1 VSSQLDTTVRGLPLR
16 DALKGLPAT
25 VLKDEGDGAA
35 RLFRY
40 DLPDGPAV
48 LKEWTPRHRLLRWWA
63 ALLMRRE
70 IRHYRL
76 LRGCPGIP
84 EYLGHEGNA
93 ALLIRYI
100 EATPIHRK
108 MAPALLR
115 AGLDDLERVLS
126 AVHARRFVHLDAH
139 QKLNALIDAGGHAW
153 LVDLGQGLDCSRGWV
168 RRALF
173 PRLARV
179 DREAVLKFRARYA
192 PDTLDPALR
201 DGLVARF
208 SERRERWPKRFG
220 RALRRRILGDG

>member
-16 DALKGLPAT
+16 DTLRGLPAT

-35 RLFRY
+35 RLYRY
-40 DLPDGPAV
+40 ELPTGPAV
-48 LKEWTPRHRLLRWWA
+48 LKEWKPRPRLLRWWA

-84 EYLGHEGNA
+84 EYLGHEGSV
-93 ALLIRYI
+93 ALLIRYVD
-100 EATPIHRK
+100 ATPIHRK

-115 AGLDDLERVLS
+115 AGLDDLERVLQG
-126 AVHARRFVHLDAH
+126 VHARRFVHLDAH

-153 LVDLGQGLDCSRGWV
+153 LVDLGQGLDCSRGWL
-168 RRALF
+168 RRAIF
-173 PRLARV
+173 PRLVRV

-192 PDTLDPALR
+192 PDTLDPAQR
-201 DGLVARF
+201 DRLVARF

>member
-1 VSSQLDTTVRGLPLR
+1 MSSQPDTTVCHPRLR
-16 DALKGLPAT
+16 DALRGLPAT
-25 VLKDEGDGAA
+25 VMKDEGDGAA
-35 RLFRY
+35 RLSRY
-40 DLPDGPAV
+40 DLPGGPAV
-48 LKEWTPRHRLLRWWA
+48 LKEWQPRHVLLRWWA
-63 ALLMRRE
+63 TVVMRRE

-76 LRGCPGIP
+76 LQGCPGIP
-84 EYLGHEGNA
+84 DYLGHEGDV

-126 AVHARRFVHLDAH
+126 AVHARRFVHLDLH
-139 QKLNALIDAGGHAW
+139 QKLNALIDGGGHAW
-153 LVDLGQGLDCSRGWV
+153 LVDLGQGIDCSRGLM

-208 SERRERWPKRFG
+208 SERRERWPKRIG
-220 RALRRRILGDG
+220 RAVRRRILGGG